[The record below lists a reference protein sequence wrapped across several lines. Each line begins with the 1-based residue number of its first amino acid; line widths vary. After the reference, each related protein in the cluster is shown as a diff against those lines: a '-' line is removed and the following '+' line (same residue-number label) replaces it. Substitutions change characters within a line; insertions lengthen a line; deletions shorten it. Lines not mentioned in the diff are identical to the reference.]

1 MLSLQK
7 NKQMKKYSDWFKVD
21 LRIHTDQKYNEGFD
35 RLKTL
40 DFQKKDDIPYINF
53 SDNHNC
59 NKYPCNN
66 KTDENHQFYCIKVNS
81 RLSPFVLLL

>member
-21 LRIHTDQKYNEGFD
+21 LHIHTDQKYDEGFD

-53 SDNHNC
+53 QTIIIAIN
-59 NKYPCNN
+59 
-66 KTDENHQFYCIKVNS
+66 TLVLIKLMKITN
-81 RLSPFVLLL
+81 FIVLKATLV